1 MDDPRVA
8 WCGVNR
14 ASGHHLVVCC
24 EMAGICQIK
33 EAKKTTTVAVMQGSA
48 KITLLSTDEPKKLK
62 YSVWI

>member
-1 MDDPRVA
+1 
-8 WCGVNR
+8 VNR

-48 KITLLSTDEPKKLK
+48 KITIRSTDEPKKLK